1 MVLDKKKLKVEN
13 HDHTLHR
20 ERLRRCGVA
29 IVAEIDEPQQGGSV
43 VCEWGKHPPG
53 WCNHVVTTP

>member
-1 MVLDKKKLKVEN
+1 M
-13 HDHTLHR
+13 TT
-20 ERLRRCGVA
+20 RCTGKGSGGVVWL
-29 IVAEIDEPQQGGSV
+29 VAEIDEPQQGGSV